1 MQALVSVAVVRD
13 LRSHRRLEAP
23 EDVAAFE
30 QDLLAEFVLA
40 RSSAGVADSTIR
52 ADVAAA
58 VELREWFGR
67 PLWEMV
73 AKDADG
79 YFGQHL
85 REAMPGT
92 RVRKAAGIA
101 VYFEFLELR
110 HKPDIHAATGFVVE
124 SPLDEV
130 NRPRGGTHARLRV
143 PPAPREVAQLFT
155 GWQDGLATARKYAPA
170 VRNYTAFRL
179 VSLIG
184 PRVSE
189 LCLLRMGDLRWE
201 LGRFGKVLL
210 RGKGSNGRGKKER
223 LVPLINGSRELV
235 DWWVHGPRWEFDD
248 RVNDPRAPLFPSE
261 RRNGDGSSSFAT
273 TDTLRDGLAEAVGAH
288 LPDHAGRLSP
298 HLLRHFAASDL
309 YRNGMDVVAIQEI
322 LGHSWL
328 NTTMIYVHVDKTHIE
343 DAWADA
349 GRRAAD
355 RFGGRSR

>member
-1 MQALVSVAVVRD
+1 MSLAVVRD
-13 LRSHRRLEAP
+13 LRSHLRLETS
-23 EDVAAFE
+23 EEVAAFE
-30 QDLLAEFVLA
+30 QDLMAEFVLA
-40 RSSAGVADSTIR
+40 RSSAGITDSTIR
-52 ADVAAA
+52 KDVAAV

-67 PLWEMV
+67 PLWEMTPQ
-73 AKDADG
+73 DCDR
-79 YFGQHL
+79 YFGLHL

-92 RVRKAAGIA
+92 RVRKAAAFA
-101 VYFEFLELR
+101 VHFEFLELR
-110 HKPDIHAATGFVVE
+110 HKPNIHAATGFVVE
-124 SPLDEV
+124 SPLDEI
-130 NRPRGGTHARLRV
+130 NRPRGGSHSRLRI
-143 PPAPREVAQLFT
+143 PPAPREVDQLFT
-155 GWQDGLATARKYAPA
+155 GWQGELATARKYAPS

-179 VSLIG
+179 VSLVG

-201 LGRFGKVLL
+201 LGRFGKILL

-223 LVPLINGSRELV
+223 LVPLINGAHELL

-248 RVNDPRAPLFPSE
+248 RINDPMAPLFPSE
-261 RRNGDGSSSFAT
+261 RRNADGSSRCAS

-288 LPDHAGRLSP
+288 LPGHTGRLSP

-322 LGHSWL
+322 LGHVWL

-343 DAWADA
+343 DAWANA